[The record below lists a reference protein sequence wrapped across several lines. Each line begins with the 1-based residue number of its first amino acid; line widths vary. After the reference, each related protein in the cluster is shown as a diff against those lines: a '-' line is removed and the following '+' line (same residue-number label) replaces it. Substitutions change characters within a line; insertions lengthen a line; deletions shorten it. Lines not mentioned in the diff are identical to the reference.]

1 MSKLHRDNA
10 GYVGCSYE
18 ETQDPYYSY
27 NKLALPLSES
37 DKTVIR
43 DEVTFTVTVAG
54 GKFVIDG
61 TSQASV
67 SLLEGNVYTFDQSD
81 SSNGTHPLK
90 FSYTADGTWGG
101 GIDHTL
107 GVTRIGTPG
116 SSGAYT
122 QIVVPFGLHDL
133 NYYCANHSGMGGS
146 ATVTKSTDK
155 FTVGLPILKTTDAFG
170 KTPASTT
177 TGTLS
182 QSPANQTA
190 LPTYSNQGGGSA
202 NTSNPVSNAFDG
214 VAGTYADMTFN
225 NSQWSKVTFATPITG
240 VTSISAGFDG
250 EGDIGYNGSV
260 VNSSV
265 SYNGSRQT
273 ISLYSGS
280 AITLTDIYFVS
291 QPGNGV
297 CRFYDLTINGT
308 EQTFSSSTDVGQDPY
323 AANLVLAVP
332 MNGANNGTTFTD
344 VSNVIRGTGSA
355 KAISLYTGSAS
366 GGAVT
371 STAQSKFY
379 GSSFYAVRGATNN
392 YTASDYIYRTG
403 DTDLDL
409 GTGDFT
415 IEFWFNPT
423 NLESNCTLF
432 DNRHQSTNWPN
443 STAGFQFFTN
453 AAGDIYFRTGSG
465 YPISASAVLAENVW
479 SHLAITR
486 KGGTIT
492 VFHNGT
498 SVGAAENHFND
509 FNEGRFHLGSAANN
523 GEGSTGYYSDLRIYK
538 GVAKYTTPFPTG
550 SYGYKP
556 TVYTGNGGTK
566 QIGGPVYSN
575 YGNSIN
581 ADSTLRLW
589 KHAFDGS
596 DSTYLTGNGTS
607 NDQSLWRHPTGIKV
621 NTSLRLKVSGGSS
634 SGLYVNGSQVAGVTN
649 TSISSP
655 TWYTVSGVNTLDSIG
670 VVNNGSTWTALH
682 QVEVD
687 GVVLLDGH
695 GGQIPF
701 TPDLVWI
708 KRRNSQSDH
717 QLYDRVRGTNKGLSS
732 DSTLA
737 EWDYGNGLTAFNN
750 QGFTLGA
757 LGGANADQD
766 THVAWCW
773 KASGSASSNTDG
785 TVTSSVSV
793 SQEYGFSVVKWT
805 NPSASV
811 EVGHGLN
818 SVPSLILTKGLGTC
832 EWQVY
837 HVGIGNAYKLYLDAP
852 NSQVSSSVWNST
864 TPTSTIFD
872 FNDNREQDFVAYCW
886 CEKSGF
892 SKFGA
897 YDGNSNNSTVTNRV
911 IECGFKPA
919 WVLIKCYTTSGEEW
933 MIYDNARDPVNPA
946 NKFLRADYPNAE
958 GTYQAREISFTDTG
972 FQFTGSNGQEPLN
985 LSGRSYVF
993 AAFAEKAPSDPAF
1006 EAVSVDSLELTD
1018 LSGNSNNASNSGA
1031 TFQTSVKKFYDGA
1044 AAFASGQ
1051 YVSVPDSSELRVGT
1065 GDFTIEVWMHPT
1077 EYGSASYPSVISKYD
1092 DSDLSWIL
1100 RLHSS
1105 GQLVWYN
1112 GASAGTNSA
1121 SASGLSLLNQ
1131 WSHIAVVRQAGV
1143 SKIYLNGFQV
1153 LSVADTYNYDD
1164 SNPLVFGRQ
1173 DLSNNN
1179 PFIGYLQDFRLYKGI
1194 AKYTSS
1200 FSPPERSVQGTARR
1214 YPSGVYVVS

>member
-10 GYVGCSYE
+10 GYVGCSHE

-61 TSQASV
+61 TSQATV
-67 SLLEGNVYTFDQSD
+67 SLLEGDVYTFDQSD

-146 ATVTKSTDK
+146 ATITKSTDK

-214 VAGTYADMTFN
+214 VAGTYADMTYN
-225 NSQWSKVTFATPITG
+225 NGQWSKLTFATPITG
-240 VTSISAGFDG
+240 VTSISVGYDG
-250 EGDIGYNGSV
+250 EGDVGYNGSV
-260 VNSSV
+260 VNSTV
-265 SYNGSRQT
+265 GYNGSRQT

-280 AITLTDIYFVS
+280 AITLTDLYFIS
-291 QPGNGV
+291 QAGLGV
-297 CRFYDLTINGT
+297 CRLYDLTINGT
-308 EQTFSSSTDVGQDPY
+308 EQTFSSTDLLSQDPY
-323 AANLVLAVP
+323 AAHLVLAIP
-332 MNGANNGTTFTD
+332 GNSTGD
-344 VSNVIRGTGSA
+344 VSADIRGFGTNKTVTA
-355 KAISLYTGSAS
+355 TNAS
-366 GGAVT
+366 VVT
-371 STAQSKFY
+371 TTSKFY
-379 GSSFYAVRGATNN
+379 GSS
-392 YTASDYIYRTG
+392 I
-403 DTDLDL
+403 
-409 GTGDFT
+409 DFT
-415 IEFWFNPT
+415 GSSSAKRLAIPASPDFDFEDKPWTFEFWAYHTTTPGGNSYVFDGPT
-423 NLESNCTLF
+423 NAFGIGRDTNGYWIYTPELNIGQLNLF
-432 DNRHQSTNWPN
+432 PSIPIPSGRWYHVAIQRTNQTTIEAWMDGELKHTIEN
-443 STAGFQFFTN
+443 TAMKIF
-453 AAGDIYFRTGSG
+453 GSHTDSMTIG
-465 YPISASAVLAENVW
+465 N
-479 SHLAITR
+479 TD
-486 KGGTIT
+486 GGSSSYNY
-492 VFHNGT
+492 NG
-498 SVGAAENHFND
+498 NLQNI
-509 FNEGRFHLGSAANN
+509 
-523 GEGSTGYYSDLRIYK
+523 RIYK
-538 GVAKYTTPFPTG
+538 GIAKYGTPNPAG
-550 SYGYKP
+550 EHGYKP
-556 TVYTGNGGTK
+556 TVYRGNGGTK

-575 YGNSIN
+575 YGHSIN
-581 ADSTLRLW
+581 ADPTLRFW

-634 SGLYVNGSQVAGVTN
+634 SALYVNGSQVAGVTN
-649 TSISSP
+649 TGVGSP
-655 TWYTVSGVNTLDSIG
+655 SWYTVSGVNTLDSIG

-695 GGQIPF
+695 GDQILYK
-701 TPDLVWI
+701 PDLVWI
-708 KRRNSQSDH
+708 KRRNQSSDH
-717 QLYDRVRGTNKGLSS
+717 QLYDTVRGTNKGLTS
-732 DSTLA
+732 DSTA
-737 EWDYGNGLTAFNN
+737 QEWDYGNGLTAFNK

-757 LGGANADQD
+757 LGGANASQD
-766 THVAWCW
+766 NHVAWCW
-773 KASGSASSNTDG
+773 KAAGSTSNNTDG
-785 TVTSSVSV
+785 TIPSTVSV
-793 SQEYGFSVVKWT
+793 SQKYGFSVVSYNGDNNAGDT
-805 NPSASV
+805 
-811 EVGHGLN
+811 VGHGLTTGTA
-818 SVPSLILTKGLGTC
+818 PKFILIKGR
-832 EWQVY
+832 ENQFSWYVY
-837 HVGIGNAYKLYLDAP
+837 HSGIGATKYLRLDLPNNEVSGSGAFNNTAPTNTVFSLGQDNA
-852 NSQVSSSVWNST
+852 V
-864 TPTSTIFD
+864 
-872 FNDNREQDFVAYCW
+872 NDGNKEYTAYCW
-886 CEKSGF
+886 CEIPGF

-897 YDGNSNNSTVTNRV
+897 YDGSSNNSAVTNRV

-919 WVLIKCYTTSGEEW
+919 WVLIKCNDTSGEEW
-933 MIYDNARDPVNPA
+933 MIYDNARDPANPA
-946 NKFLRADYPNAE
+946 NQFLRADYPNAE

-985 LSGRSYVF
+985 LSGRSYIF

-1006 EAVSVDSLELTD
+1006 EAVGVDALDLTD
-1018 LSGNSNNASNSGA
+1018 LSGNNNNGSNSGA
-1031 TFQTSVKKFYDGA
+1031 AFQTSVKKFYDGA
-1044 AAFASGQ
+1044 TALADGQ
-1051 YVSVPDSSELRVGT
+1051 YITVPDSSELRVGT

-1077 EYGSASYPSVISKYD
+1077 AYGSASYPSVISKYD

-1112 GASAGTNSA
+1112 GANAGTNSA

-1131 WSHIAVVRQAGV
+1131 WSHIAVARQNGV
-1143 SKIYLNGFQV
+1143 TKVYLNGSQV

-1164 SNPLVFGRQ
+1164 NNPIVLGRQ

-1214 YPSGVYVVS
+1214 YPSGIYVVS